1 MAWRVL
7 TIMSERLAFVTQA
20 TAEGANMRE
29 LCRCYGISAPTGY
42 KWLRRFQEGGPAA
55 LDDPS
60 RRPAHSPRRT
70 SAEIEQ
76 LVCEVRQAHPAWGGR
91 KIKAYLERQGDHS
104 VPAASTV
111 TEILRRWDRIDPQE
125 ALKHKP
131 WQRFERS
138 APNELWQM
146 DFKGHFTVADGSVC
160 HPLTVLDDHS
170 RFLIG
175 LRACADESRETVETQ
190 LVTLFRTYGLPDSM
204 LMDNGSPWGT
214 LENAYRLT
222 ALKVWLLRLDVQV
235 HHGRPYHPQTQG
247 KDERLHRTLV
257 QEVLQNQVLSDLAA
271 CQAHFDDWRQVY
283 NGQRPHEALGLRV
296 PADCYQPSPRA
307 FPERL
312 PAIEYQPDDLVRKV
326 VRPGKIYVGGQPF
339 IVSRAL
345 TGQYVALRPTEQD
358 GNYDVYFCRSKVS
371 QISLRGNN
379 DADHSAG
386 GG

>member
-1 MAWRVL
+1 MSWKEM
-7 TIMSERLAFVTQA
+7 TIMSERLAFVTLA
-20 TAEGANMRE
+20 SVEGANMRE
-29 LCRCYGISAPTGY
+29 LCRQYGISAPTGY
-42 KWLRRFQEGGPAA
+42 KWLRRYQAGGAAA
-55 LDDPS
+55 LGNQS

-70 SAEIEQ
+70 SAELEQ

-91 KIKAYLERQGDHS
+91 KINAYLVRQGYDG

-111 TEILRRWDRIDPQE
+111 TEILRRWAQIDPQE

-131 WQRFERS
+131 WQRFERA

-146 DFKGHFTVADGSVC
+146 DFKGHFTLADGSVC

-175 LRACADESRETVETQ
+175 LRACANESRETVQTQ
-190 LVTLFRTYGLPDSM
+190 LIGLFRTYGLPDSM

-214 LENAYRLT
+214 LENTYHLT
-222 ALKVWLLRLDVQV
+222 ALKVWLLRLDVRV

-247 KDERLHRTLV
+247 KGERLHRTLV
-257 QEVLQNQVLSDLAA
+257 EEVLENQLLSDWAT
-271 CQAHFDDWRQVY
+271 CQPHFDDWRHMY
-283 NGQRPHEALGLRV
+283 NYQRPHEALGMRV
-296 PADCYQPSPRA
+296 PADCYAPSQRP

-312 PAIEYQPDDLVRKV
+312 PTIQYEPDDLIRKV
-326 VRPGKIYVGGQPF
+326 VYPGKIYVAGQPF

-345 TGQYVALRPTEQD
+345 TGQHLACRPTAHD
-358 GNYDVYFCRSKVS
+358 GDYDVYFCHTKIC
-371 QISLRGNN
+371 QISLRENQHAN
-379 DADHSAG
+379 RSG